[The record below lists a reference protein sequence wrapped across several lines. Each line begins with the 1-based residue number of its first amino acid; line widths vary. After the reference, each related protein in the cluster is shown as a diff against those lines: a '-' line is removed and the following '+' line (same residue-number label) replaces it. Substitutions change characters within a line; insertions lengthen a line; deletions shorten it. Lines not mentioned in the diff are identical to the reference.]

1 MRLGFRGQ
9 LIAAF
14 LAVLGVA
21 LASTAI
27 STLLLTEAHSQQMG
41 STAVVASHARDH
53 FLAIARRSL
62 LLGVLIGAV
71 VAVVL
76 ALLLARG
83 LARPIRAVS
92 AAAEELARGRHPPRV
107 RVHGGVELGQLA
119 TRFNEMASSLA
130 DLEALRRELVVTVS
144 HELRTP
150 LTSIQGYLQGMREGV
165 FPREEQTLRLIEE
178 EADRLER
185 LVEDLSEL
193 SRAEADAAGLQR
205 EETDIRALIDETID
219 KLAPQFGA
227 RSIEPTVCGA
237 TELRLPVD
245 RARLQQ
251 VLINV
256 LDNALR
262 YTPPGGSIEVQL
274 VRGADGCAILVR
286 DSGPGIDPEHL
297 PRVFE
302 RFYRA
307 EPSRSR
313 ASGGIGVGLTIAQQ
327 LIERHGGRIAIESTP
342 GEGTTVRLW
351 LPAQGVSD
359 SGEAPAQRVSAPR
372 ARS

>member
-1 MRLGFRGQ
+1 VRLGFRGQ

-76 ALLLARG
+76 ALLLARR
-83 LARPIRAVS
+83 LARPIREVS
-92 AAAEELARGRHPPRV
+92 AAAEELAHGRYPPRV
-107 RVHGGVELGQLA
+107 RVRGGVELGQLA
-119 TRFNEMASSLA
+119 ARFNEMASSLA

-165 FPREEQTLRLIEE
+165 FPRDEQTLRLIEE
-178 EADRLER
+178 EAGRLER

-193 SRAEADAAGLQR
+193 SRAEADAAALQR
-205 EETDIRALIDETID
+205 EETDMRALIDETID
-219 KLAPQFGA
+219 KLAPQFAA
-227 RSIEPTVCGA
+227 RSLEPTVCGA

-245 RARLQQ
+245 PARLQQ

-262 YTPPGGSIEVQL
+262 YTPSGGAIEVQL
-274 VRGADGCAILVR
+274 VRRADGGAILVR

-302 RFYRA
+302 RFYR
-307 EPSRSR
+307 RSR
-313 ASGGIGVGLTIAQQ
+313 ASGGTGVGLTIAQQ
-327 LIERHGGRIAIESTP
+327 LMERHGGRIAIDSTP

-351 LPAQGVSD
+351 LPAQDVSD
-359 SGEAPAQRVSAPR
+359 PGDAPAQRASAAR